1 MQAED
6 TPPLVGEGESTPP
19 GGAAPPDGFLP
30 PEGFLPMT
38 QTSPYG
44 RLVGPIYER
53 TTPGGKVFGFRVTD
67 KHVNLGGVTH
77 GGMLAS
83 FADIVLGRFEA
94 RDFGKVT
101 VTVRMVTDFLAPAR
115 LGDWVEGTS
124 NITRQTRS
132 FFFVDGVI
140 TCRAR
145 NLLNASA
152 IFKVVNR
159 RRR

>member
-1 MQAED
+1 MRAD
-6 TPPLVGEGESTPP
+6 DSPPRAGAIESGAPEG
-19 GGAAPPDGFLP
+19 FVP
-30 PEGFLPMT
+30 PEGFTPMT

-44 RLVGPIYER
+44 RLVGPVYEK
-53 TTPGGKVFGFRVTD
+53 TTPEGHVFGFRVMD
-67 KHVNLGGVTH
+67 KHMNMGGMTH
-77 GGMLAS
+77 GGMLAT

-94 RDFGKVT
+94 RDFDKVT
-101 VTVRMVTDFLAPAR
+101 VTVRMVTDYMAPAR
-115 LGDWVEGTS
+115 LGDWVEGRA

-140 TCRAR
+140 TCRTR

-159 RRR
+159 RRG